1 MELFSII
8 KSSVEIIYSKYD
20 FILVGSRP
28 LINVVKNRFN
38 GRIIYFP
45 NWADKIIEDNK
56 IDDEDIFSMNTEKFN
71 IVYTGNIGKAQ
82 DFESLIKTIGNVQ
95 ENIHWTFVGDGRFKS
110 QFKRLIEYN
119 NLTTKVTFIDQV
131 NINLIPSI
139 ANKADALFLSLKSDE
154 IFSKTV
160 PAKLQVYMALG
171 KPIIGMLNGEGA
183 RLINEADC
191 GTVEENYN
199 YEELAKK
206 IIYPFIGNFMNEND
220 LSKII
225 DKSYSVFR
233 KKNVVDLV
241 KVGDRSVLELFHG
254 PTLAFKDVAMQLLG
268 NFYEYYLNNENEK
281 LNIVVATS
289 GDTGAAAIDAIK
301 GKKNI
306 NIFVLHPHNR
316 VSPVQRKL
324 MTTGKEQNVFNIAI
338 NGSFD
343 DCQNLVKLMFADKNF
358 SQDIKMSGVNSIN
371 WARIIAQSVYYFYS
385 YFLVE
390 DNKQPINFSVPTGN
404 FGDVYAGYLAKK
416 MGLPINKLIVATNQ
430 NDILHRAI
438 SKGSYEVEK
447 VHETISP
454 SMDIQIASNFERLL
468 YDLNDGDDIQTA
480 EVMKNIK
487 ENGKYIIDQKKSN
500 IINNNFLS
508 SRMSEEEVLK
518 TINTVYEKYSIVL
531 DPHSAIGYGAFDKIN
546 LNGNNIVLATAHP
559 CKFPDAIKKAINLKA
574 DLPEELMFVL
584 NEEEKFDIIDNDVD
598 KVKKHIKER
607 IQ

>member
-1 MELFSII
+1 MKYISTRNSSKTFEFKDVFIKGLADDGGLFIP
-8 KSSVEIIYSKYD
+8 K
-20 FILVGSRP
+20 
-28 LINVVKNRFN
+28 
-38 GRIIYFP
+38 
-45 NWADKIIEDNK
+45 
-56 IDDEDIFSMNTEKFN
+56 
-71 IVYTGNIGKAQ
+71 
-82 DFESLIKTIGNVQ
+82 SLIK
-95 ENIHWTFVGDGRFKS
+95 FS
-110 QFKRLIEYN
+110 
-119 NLTTKVTFIDQV
+119 
-131 NINLIPSI
+131 
-139 ANKADALFLSLKSDE
+139 KSDIDE
-154 IFSKTV
+154 FKD
-160 PAKLQVYMALG
+160 
-171 KPIIGMLNGEGA
+171 LN
-183 RLINEADC
+183 
-191 GTVEENYN
+191 YQ
-199 YEELAKK
+199 ELAKK

-338 NGSFD
+338 NGNFD
-343 DCQNLVKLMFADKNF
+343 DCQNLVKSMFADKNF

-454 SMDIQIASNFERLL
+454 SMDIQIASNFERLI

-487 ENGKYIIDQKKSN
+487 ENGKYIIDQKKLN